1 MQKSPEACAFGD
13 SITRCYYKP
22 PNRTEARPV
31 GKSYAINIEAEKMTF
46 SELSNIVVELFRNW
60 RVGIFGGRTA

>member
-1 MQKSPEACAFGD
+1 MARWRFINRPYD
-13 SITRCYYKP
+13 S
-22 PNRTEARPV
+22 V